1 MSVELKVPSFGESI
15 TEALVARWLR
25 REGEFVARDEPLVV
39 LETDKVTQ
47 EIPAPA
53 SGRLGPLLAAEGATV
68 AVGAAL
74 ATIDETAVAPEA
86 KAEPAAPPT
95 RGEAAKPAAPGPEP
109 SSAAKAAAPRA
120 PKPAPASIVTQ
131 PTAIVPVPPPEPPRV
146 MPAAERAMAE
156 FGVDVRDLRGT
167 GPGGRILKEDVVA
180 AADLRAAATEPP
192 VPPSRDAELAAIA
205 RAEASPRQ
213 EELVPMSPLRRKI
226 AERLVAA
233 QREAALLTTFNEVD
247 MSAVAALRAAQREPF
262 EKRYGVKLGLM
273 SFFVKA
279 AVDALKLVPAVN
291 AQVQGDAV
299 LYRNY
304 YDVGVAVGGG
314 RGLVVPVLRD
324 ADRLS
329 FAEIEK
335 AIADFASRAKEN
347 RLKLEELQGGTFTIS
362 NGGVYGSML
371 STPIVNHPQSGVLG
385 LHAIQDRPVA
395 REGQVVVRPMMY
407 VALTYDHRIIDGRE
421 AVTFLK
427 RIKEC
432 IENPARMLLE
442 V

>member
-95 RGEAAKPAAPGPEP
+95 RGEAAKPAAPGPEA
-109 SSAAKAAAPRA
+109 SSAAKAAPRA
-120 PKPAPASIVTQ
+120 PKPTPASIVTQ

-192 VPPSRDAELAAIA
+192 VPPSRDEEQAAIA
-205 RAEASPRQ
+205 RAESSPRQ

-226 AERLVAA
+226 AERLVVA

>member
-192 VPPSRDAELAAIA
+192 VPPLRDAELAAIT

-226 AERLVAA
+226 AERLVVA